1 MRATE
6 GRGYYVQDITISQRA
21 VLALTAG
28 LRDVT
33 VPVPGLAVG
42 AACQVLALNAPPIG
56 YAFHN
61 AWCATSGTLTV
72 RIMAP
77 LLALGA
83 SFSIPCKLIVY
94 E

>member
-1 MRATE
+1 MRATD
-6 GRGYYVQDITISQRA
+6 GRGYYVQQIAVAQTATI
-21 VLALTAG
+21 ALTAG
-28 LRDVT
+28 LRDIT
-33 VPVPGLAVG
+33 VSVPGLAVG
-42 AACQVLALNAPPIG
+42 AACDVLALARPPTN

-61 AWCATSGTLTV
+61 AWCETAGVLSV
-72 RIMAP
+72 RISAP